1 MFNLALV
8 HHWRGVHFGISSL
21 LPKALVLYEM
31 SFSLIQNGG
40 ATFDTQH
47 LTLALL
53 NNMGHIY
60 HELMQYTDS
69 RRCFKNLKEILTAR
83 ATSASDG
90 PDVQG
95 FLMNIMF
102 LEAPRLAPAA

>member
-21 LPKALVLYEM
+21 LPKALILYEM
-31 SFSLIQNGG
+31 SFSLIQNG

-53 NNMGHIY
+53 NNMGHIH
-60 HELMQYTDS
+60 HEMMQYNDA
-69 RRCFKNLKEILTAR
+69 RRCFINLKEILTAL
-83 ATSASDG
+83 AASASDG
-90 PDVQG
+90 PDVRG
-95 FLMNIMF
+95 FLLNIMF